1 MGVGNPR
8 PQALSDSP
16 VTGKKKKKERKKKK
30 KKINWCKLVTR
41 YKHRDAQKTLYTS
54 FYIFRPLLLKWNG
67 YETR

>member
-16 VTGKKKKKERKKKK
+16 VTGKKKRKKEKKRKEE
-30 KKINWCKLVTR
+30 INWCKLVTR

-54 FYIFRPLLLKWNG
+54 FYIFRSLLLKWNG

>member
-16 VTGKKKKKERKKKK
+16 VTGKKKRKKEKKRKE
-30 KKINWCKLVTR
+30 KINWCKLVTR